1 MKQTRLSAFKDFIDV
16 AIPVGFGSAMAGK
29 AMSGTFGCALDFVME
44 HVNVDTVGDAAY
56 QHLYD
61 AAGLFAAHNEMAGTV
76 WSLAC
81 AALLYKSVRKAQKQ
95 AADETAL
102 LQLEKGI
109 RQALAE
115 DFPEPA
121 KPGLLARFLA

>member
-1 MKQTRLSAFKDFIDV
+1 MKQTRLSAFKDFIDA

-44 HVNVDTVGDAAY
+44 HVNADTVGDAAY
-56 QHLYD
+56 QYLYD
-61 AAGLFAAHNEMAGTV
+61 AAGLLAAHNEMAGTA
-76 WSLAC
+76 WGLAC

-102 LQLEKGI
+102 LQLENGI